1 MTGPGWRLA
10 LSADGVGL
18 VLDCTDRR
26 LPAVIHWGAALPGLD
41 AAAVDALVL
50 AWLPPQVP
58 NAPDVPVRLSMVPE
72 ARTGWMGRPGLTGSR
87 ASGSDWSPD
96 WRLVEVLVDGEPL
109 AEGVTLLGP
118 ASVTFRAADAAARL
132 GLDLEVELTPQGL
145 VRARGRV
152 RNSGEDDFR
161 VDELLV
167 AFPVPRRARELLD
180 FAGRWTKERV
190 PQRHPLAVG
199 THRREGRRGR
209 TGPDSAFV
217 LHAGTPGFGFGEG
230 EVWAVHTAWSGNHV
244 HYAERAAS
252 GEQLLGGGEL
262 LLPAEGLLRPGE
274 AYAGPW
280 VYAAHGVGLD
290 AVARRFHRWL
300 RAREG
305 YPAGPRPVTINVWEA
320 VYFDHDLARLSD
332 LAERAAAIGVERFVL
347 DDGWFSSRRNDRS
360 GLGDW
365 VVSPDVW
372 PDGLGPLINKV
383 TGLGME
389 FGLWFEPEMVNPDSD
404 VARAHPE
411 WVMQPGGGR
420 LPVESR
426 FQQVLNLGIPEAY
439 AHVRDQLVALLT
451 RYPIKAIKW
460 DHNRDLVEAGTW
472 PTGAPGVHE
481 QTRAFYRLIDE
492 LKARFPALEIESCSS
507 GGGRIDLEVMSR
519 CDRVWASDCID
530 PLERQHINRWTGQ
543 LLPPELIG
551 SHVASGRSHTT
562 GRSHDLAFRAAT
574 AVFGHLGIEWNL
586 AQATGEELAE
596 LAAWIGWYKQNRA
609 TLHGG
614 DLVRVD
620 LLEPGLF
627 LHGVVTPDR
636 AIFSLCV
643 TESTDAPTLG
653 RVILPGLDPHAV
665 YEVRPVKPADVPAA
679 AVVDTSI
686 AGLGVPPWLQDGR
699 PLRLSGLAL
708 GTVGIQTPL
717 LPPDRC
723 LLLEV
728 TRTIRPETPA
738 SHALTHRPTET

>member
-1 MTGPGWRLA
+1 M
-10 LSADGVGL
+10 
-18 VLDCTDRR
+18 
-26 LPAVIHWGAALPGLD
+26 
-41 AAAVDALVL
+41 
-50 AWLPPQVP
+50 
-58 NAPDVPVRLSMVPE
+58 
-72 ARTGWMGRPGLTGSR
+72 
-87 ASGSDWSPD
+87 
-96 WRLVEVLVDGEPL
+96 
-109 AEGVTLLGP
+109 
-118 ASVTFRAADAAARL
+118 
-132 GLDLEVELTPQGL
+132 
-145 VRARGRV
+145 
-152 RNSGEDDFR
+152 
-161 VDELLV
+161 
-167 AFPVPRRARELLD
+167 
-180 FAGRWTKERV
+180 
-190 PQRHPLAVG
+190 
-199 THRREGRRGR
+199 
-209 TGPDSAFV
+209 
-217 LHAGTPGFGFGEG
+217 
-230 EVWAVHTAWSGNHV
+230 
-244 HYAERAAS
+244 Y
-252 GEQLLGGGEL
+252 
-262 LLPAEGLLRPGE
+262 
-274 AYAGPW
+274 GPW
-280 VYAAHGVGLD
+280 VYAAHGGGLD

-728 TRTIRPETPA
+728 TRSIRPETPA